1 MLRYDIHDSQP
12 VGRRVDTDEYRSRTR
27 KETPSIQFNHSTVH
41 TDQLAVSDK
50 RATKDGMT
58 KGITSGAAD

>member
-12 VGRRVDTDEYRSRTR
+12 VGRRVDTEVYRSLY
-27 KETPSIQFNHSTVH
+27 HSTVH

-50 RATKDGMT
+50 RANNDGVT
-58 KGITSGAAD
+58 KGIISGAAD